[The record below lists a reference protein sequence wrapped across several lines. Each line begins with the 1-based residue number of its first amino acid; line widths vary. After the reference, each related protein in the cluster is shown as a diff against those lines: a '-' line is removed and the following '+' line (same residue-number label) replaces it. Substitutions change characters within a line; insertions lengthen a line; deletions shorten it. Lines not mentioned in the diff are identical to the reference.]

1 MSFGGFVL
9 TGCVASSPSLAGLD
23 RTGKGPLHTSCLGY
37 HQCMASVVPAG
48 IAMERLAELTG
59 RDVGDPVVSQLFDR
73 LVLLE
78 HLKPW
83 IPDWWEEIRW
93 AEAEELVSG

>member
-1 MSFGGFVL
+1 M
-9 TGCVASSPSLAGLD
+9 
-23 RTGKGPLHTSCLGY
+23 RQPLRPISRCY
-37 HQCMASVVPAG
+37 HQCMASFVPTG

-73 LVLLE
+73 LVLLG

-93 AEAEELVSG
+93 VEAEELLRG

>member
-1 MSFGGFVL
+1 
-9 TGCVASSPSLAGLD
+9 
-23 RTGKGPLHTSCLGY
+23 
-37 HQCMASVVPAG
+37 MASFVPTG

-59 RDVGDPVVSQLFDR
+59 CDVGDPVVSELFDR
-73 LVLLE
+73 LVLRG

-93 AEAEELVSG
+93 AEAEELAGGTPDLR

>member
-1 MSFGGFVL
+1 MLPPGHGEL
-9 TGCVASSPSLAGLD
+9 
-23 RTGKGPLHTSCLGY
+23 GPT
-37 HQCMASVVPAG
+37 G

-59 RDVGDPVVSQLFDR
+59 RDVGDPVVSELFDR
-73 LVLLE
+73 LVLRG

-93 AEAEELVSG
+93 VEAEELARG

>member
-1 MSFGGFVL
+1 
-9 TGCVASSPSLAGLD
+9 
-23 RTGKGPLHTSCLGY
+23 
-37 HQCMASVVPAG
+37 MASFVPTG

-59 RDVGDPVVSQLFDR
+59 RDVGDPVVSELFDR
-73 LVLLE
+73 LVLRG

-93 AEAEELVSG
+93 AEAEELASR